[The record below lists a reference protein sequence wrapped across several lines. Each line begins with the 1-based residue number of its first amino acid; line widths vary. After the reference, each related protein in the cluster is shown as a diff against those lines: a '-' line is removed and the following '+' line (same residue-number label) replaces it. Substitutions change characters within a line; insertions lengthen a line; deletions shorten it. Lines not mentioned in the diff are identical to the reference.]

1 VSSAIGE
8 VWRWTARQAR
18 RRRHR
23 CRAASCVAVLIVI
36 AACERPADSGEAA
49 PPAVLDDAGRA
60 VRLAEP
66 AQRVASLVPAITD
79 LIVALGAADRLVA
92 RTDYDARP
100 ELAAV
105 PSMGGGL
112 NPNLEWLA
120 ARRPDLVIGWADRQ
134 SRAVVGRLGELGVA
148 TYAAEIETVSD
159 ILVTA
164 RRLGTLLGR
173 EAAADSLQ
181 RAIADELARTR
192 AVVAGRQPVRA
203 LYVVSLEPLI
213 VAGPGTFIH
222 QLLEAAGGRNVAGD
236 AAAQWPH
243 LSLEEL
249 VRRAPDAAFLAL
261 GPSGPE
267 AAARLAAHPAWSHTP
282 AVRSGRI
289 FVVDADLY
297 NRPGPDIGRV
307 AALLAGALHPSL
319 FLPGEATGEPER
331 P

>member
-8 VWRWTARQAR
+8 LWRWTARGG
-18 RRRHR
+18 
-23 CRAASCVAVLIVI
+23 RAARLPCRRAACLSPLLLAL
-36 AACERPADSGEAA
+36 ACERPAASGTTA
-49 PPAVLDDAGRA
+49 PPAVVDDAGRE
-60 VRLAEP
+60 VRLAAP
-66 AQRVASLVPAITD
+66 ARRVVSLVPAITD
-79 LIVALGAADRLVA
+79 LVVALGAADRLVA

-105 PSMGGGL
+105 PSVGGGL

-148 TYAAEIETVSD
+148 TYAAEIETVAD

-164 RRLGTLLGR
+164 RRLGALLGR

-181 RAIADELARTR
+181 RAIAEELAATR
-192 AVVAGRQPVRA
+192 ASVAGRRPVQA

-222 QLLEAAGGRNVAGD
+222 QLLETAGGRNIVGD
-236 AAAQWPH
+236 AAARWPH

-249 VRRAPDAAFLAL
+249 VRRAPEAVFLAL
-261 GPSGPE
+261 GPAGPE
-267 AAARLAAHPAWSHTP
+267 AAARLPEHPAWSRTP
-282 AVRSGRI
+282 AVRSGRV

-297 NRPGPDIGRV
+297 NRPGPDIGRI

-319 FLPGEATGEPER
+319 FLPGEAAGEPDR